1 MESAEA
7 ARRRSSVAA
16 SAACVES
23 AATAAGAFDASG
35 LTVYLKD
42 VVTLCLENRP
52 EDPVAFVAEYL
63 RRVTRGASPV
73 SRACQYLRLAPH
85 HRRAFVDNAVV
96 AHAVLCGDATGGAAK
111 RPGVHPED
119 HRAVLREICARLPP
133 RVARTAARGDGARR
147 RRVAKPNAEG
157 DGPFDNTDAPYASV
171 DFFEFAGSV
180 RACLAFEELL
190 GELEETLRRET
201 TESSDFDAAR
211 PMAREALLRAAETA
225 AGGTEGGGGRDAR
238 AEAFLE
244 AVGVAL
250 EAIPEAAVT
259 FERFASELFVAMTPD
274 ADF

>member
-1 MESAEA
+1 M
-7 ARRRSSVAA
+7 
-16 SAACVES
+16 
-23 AATAAGAFDASG
+23 
-35 LTVYLKD
+35 
-42 VVTLCLENRP
+42 
-52 EDPVAFVAEYL
+52 
-63 RRVTRGASPV
+63 
-73 SRACQYLRLAPH
+73 
-85 HRRAFVDNAVV
+85 
-96 AHAVLCGDATGGAAK
+96 
-111 RPGVHPED
+111 
-119 HRAVLREICARLPP
+119 REICARLPP
-133 RVARTAARGDGARR
+133 RVARIAARGDGARR

-190 GELEETLRRET
+190 GELEETLRRLT
-201 TESSDFDAAR
+201 TDFDAAR